1 MENDTKLKFMASC
14 GTIITHG
21 ALGLLFFS
29 NGVLHHLTGNW
40 FVIPD
45 LLLASANF
53 FVVARL
59 LTSPVLEINGANIRF
74 LRNAVTPTKVVK
86 FEDILDIEK
95 YKKSSFKIIL
105 RNRKAIVLPGR
116 WIKKSERD
124 SMLSALH
131 KIEDAALLNPGA
143 SSSREGLN

>member
-1 MENDTKLKFMASC
+1 MKNDDQLRFMASY

-21 ALGLLFFS
+21 ALGLLIFA
-29 NGVLHHLTGNW
+29 NGVLHYLTGNW

-45 LLLASANF
+45 LLLAGANF

-59 LTSPVLEINGANIRF
+59 LTSPVLEINGANISF

-86 FEDILDIEK
+86 CADILDIEK

-105 RNRKAIVLPGR
+105 RNRKVIVLPGR
-116 WIKKSERD
+116 WIKKSERE
-124 SMLSALH
+124 SMLSALS

-143 SSSREGLN
+143 